1 MCHLH
6 PDHVSSPSKS
16 RYPRLPSI
24 QVASQLHPG
33 QANCISA
40 PTMPHLTQIQV
51 SIYASHIGQCPVS
64 PPSRSVN
71 SRLKPIQVKS
81 HIHPSPKICIARPSR
96 SRRRLTSIK
105 DRSHY
110 SRLTSIQDASQLH
123 PSHRILDLSSI
134 QVPSHPNQGLKICVS
149 YPSLPHL
156 TFIKI
161 PKFVCYLHP
170 GCILPSSMLLNLGPD
185 IYVSPTPW
193 SRPISIQLPR
203 IAFPLLAGSI
213 SPSSMSRDACLT
225 FIQVPSQLHPGPN
238 MWVSI
243 PSRSR
248 ITSIQVGRIA
258 SQLRARPISPP
269 LSSRNVRPDNCSSS
283 HPHPHLGVCISPSPW
298 YHITAITVP
307 RFLLH
312 LQPLQPMNW
321 ICNVAECAA

>member
-16 RYPRLPSI
+16 RYPRLSSI

-33 QANCISA
+33 QANCSSA

-71 SRLKPIQVKS
+71 SRLKPIQAKS

-96 SRRRLTSIK
+96 SRLTSIK

-110 SRLTSIQDASQLH
+110 SRLASIQDASQLH

-149 YPSLPHL
+149 HPSLPHL

-185 IYVSPTPW
+185 IYVSPPPW

-269 LSSRNVRPDNCSSS
+269 LSSRNIRPDNCSSS